1 VPDFAHRLAEALEIA
16 FVDCIQKI
24 RETQP
29 QKTRRNSQ
37 QQLQNL
43 EGAFQ
48 IDHNR
53 IRHAPVLL
61 VDDMVDSR
69 WTMTVLG
76 AKLLQAGSGPVF
88 PFALADTSQDGDD

>member
-29 QKTRRNSQ
+29 QKTRQNSQ

-48 IDHNR
+48 IDHNL

-76 AKLLQAGSGPVF
+76 AKLQQAGSGPVF
-88 PFALADTSQDGDD
+88 PFALADSSQDGDD